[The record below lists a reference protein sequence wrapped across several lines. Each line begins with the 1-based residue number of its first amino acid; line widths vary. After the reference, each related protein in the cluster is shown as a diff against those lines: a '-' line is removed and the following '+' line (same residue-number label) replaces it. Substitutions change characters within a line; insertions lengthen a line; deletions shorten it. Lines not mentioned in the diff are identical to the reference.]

1 MMAVLEVMIYPNPLD
16 NKIYVAGVVGGSV
29 SSSGGGG
36 GVVLFNS
43 IGVVVMID
51 PNPPDH
57 PLSVMGVKLDPV
69 VEAAESAS
77 LLRTTTHSGENNR
90 SV

>member
-1 MMAVLEVMIYPNPLD
+1 MIN
-16 NKIYVAGVVGGSV
+16 
-29 SSSGGGG
+29 
-36 GVVLFNS
+36 
-43 IGVVVMID
+43 

-77 LLRTTTHSGENNR
+77 LFRTTTHPGENNR
-90 SV
+90 SVQLGGDMFEMCILLDDDLNWTSLKPCWLDS

>member
-1 MMAVLEVMIYPNPLD
+1 M
-16 NKIYVAGVVGGSV
+16 
-29 SSSGGGG
+29 
-36 GVVLFNS
+36 
-43 IGVVVMID
+43 VVMIN

-90 SV
+90 SVQLGGHRFDKCTLLDDDLNWTSLKPCWLGS